1 METIIK
7 KTLLLLISISLFS
20 FQLKEEEEE
29 TYSLTITV
37 TDLRNSEGVVQF
49 AIYNTEDSIPDEKY
63 KNYYK
68 IDKVVISNNTA
79 TIVFNN
85 IPKGIY
91 AINVLHDENKNGKID
106 KKFLLPLPKEGVGF
120 SNYETLGIS
129 NRPKFSKASFV
140 VNTNTTKIIKIIY
153 M

>member
-1 METIIK
+1 METVIK

-20 FQLKEEEEE
+20 FQLKEEE

-37 TDLRNSEGVVQF
+37 NDLRNSEGVVQF
-49 AIYNTEDSIPDEKY
+49 AIYNTEGSIPDEKY

-68 IDKVVISNNTA
+68 KEIAKIKSNTS
-79 TIVFNN
+79 TITFYDL
-85 IPKGIY
+85 PRGIY
-91 AINVLHDENKNGKID
+91 AVNVLHDENKNGKID

-120 SNYETLGIS
+120 SNYESLGIS